1 MDLVSAVVT
10 LFLIMDPLGNV
21 PLFLSVLRAV
31 PPERRRFVLAREI
44 GLAYLVLL
52 VFLFAGSPVTHYLHL
67 QSETISIAGGIV
79 LFLIALRMIFP
90 GDGLIGEPIDGEPF
104 LVPLAIPLLA
114 GPSTLAALLLL
125 EGTTAST
132 GALLAAVTIAW
143 AISGAILVEA
153 LFDLPGMGLLLVEA
167 IRSRD
172 FNLIFPLVMF
182 LSLLHLVT
190 LQSGKFLKFK
200 GAAHE

>member
-31 PPERRRFVLAREI
+31 PPERRRLVLAREL

-67 QSETISIAGGIV
+67 QPETISIAGGIV

-90 GDGLIGEPIDGEPF
+90 GDGLIGEPIEGEPF

-125 EGTTAST
+125 EATTAST
-132 GALLAAVTIAW
+132 GALLGAVTIAW
-143 AISGAILVEA
+143 AISGAILLASTFFYRVLRERGLVA
-153 LFDLPGMGLLLVEA
+153 MERLMGMV
-167 IRSRD
+167 
-172 FNLIFPLVMF
+172 LVMVAVQMF
-182 LSLLHLVT
+182 IDGVNVLLRA
-190 LQSGKFLKFK
+190 G
-200 GAAHE
+200 

>member
-1 MDLVSAVVT
+1 MDLVSAIVT

-67 QSETISIAGGIV
+67 QPETISIAGGIV

-90 GDGLIGEPIDGEPF
+90 GDGLIGEPIEGEPF

-125 EGTTAST
+125 EGTTSST

-143 AISGAILVEA
+143 AISGAILLASTFFYRILRERGLIA
-153 LFDLPGMGLLLVEA
+153 MERLMGMV
-167 IRSRD
+167 
-172 FNLIFPLVMF
+172 LVMVAVQMF
-182 LSLLHLVT
+182 IDGVNVLL
-190 LQSGKFLKFK
+190 QRR
-200 GAAHE
+200 